1 MKAWIYEICNNHET
15 DEKYIKFNLR
25 HAFHKGYDVIG
36 ISRIQSSQA
45 MKRTDSDNFQKIS
58 ATIREAAAA
67 GAEVII
73 TSYFEGYCKSAY
85 EEMRKKLLCDELG
98 MKFETSVS
106 EVTSSV
112 DRFERLFFNNR
123 FRSAPLDKIDELY
136 DHYYALG
143 QQKFLSVRDDIE
155 ADTNMLDKERIA
167 VLNKLA
173 QQESE
178 KKSRGFADG
187 RHIPKMCQDKQDN
200 ESVQQA
206 LGYQTLL

>member
-85 EEMRKKLLCDELG
+85 EEMRKNCCA
-98 MKFETSVS
+98 M
-106 EVTSSV
+106 
-112 DRFERLFFNNR
+112 NW
-123 FRSAPLDKIDELY
+123 A
-136 DHYYALG
+136 
-143 QQKFLSVRDDIE
+143 
-155 ADTNMLDKERIA
+155 
-167 VLNKLA
+167 
-173 QQESE
+173 
-178 KKSRGFADG
+178 
-187 RHIPKMCQDKQDN
+187 
-200 ESVQQA
+200 
-206 LGYQTLL
+206 